1 MVLLYTPNQAGNLGR
16 CFVTNDSNEICYGKP
31 PKHTQFR
38 KGQSGNPKGRPKGSK
53 NITALIR
60 KVLEEKVIV
69 KGPDGTHSISKFEA
83 ALTQQANKAASG
95 DPNAFRVVFRLCEK
109 VQEQEPYLTPAP
121 EFVVN
126 FIDPVT
132 KKPVT
137 TEDFDK

>member
-1 MVLLYTPNQAGNLGR
+1 MGSRRNILNFGR
-16 CFVTNDSNEICYGKP
+16 
-31 PKHTQFR
+31 
-38 KGQSGNPKGRPKGSK
+38 GNPEIQWEGRRDQKKSLPSSERSSK
-53 NITALIR
+53 RRLSSRAQTGHIR
-60 KVLEEKVIV
+60 F
-69 KGPDGTHSISKFEA
+69 PKFEA

-95 DPNAFRVVFRLCEK
+95 DPNAFRVVLRLREK
-109 VQEQEPYLTPAP
+109 VQEQEPYLSPAP